1 LTNHYFPYIFNYFF
15 YFFMI
20 TYDLLQSMINP
31 FKSFI
36 KTFSLKALFVIFRF
50 KFSLIVDINC
60 DVTSIYVK
68 TEALNETSF
77 LGSRPPYT
85 LRFPRA
91 AGGPPRADA
100 LRGPTDAFPPAG
112 VFVYTGGWYSI
123 C

>member
-1 LTNHYFPYIFNYFF
+1 
-15 YFFMI
+15 MI

-68 TEALNETSF
+68 TEALIMKQVSYAAAPRIHYAFRGRLVGLLVLTHC
-77 LGSRPPYT
+77 GVPPMTY
-85 LRFPRA
+85 LPQESSCIPRA
-91 AGGPPRADA
+91 GI
-100 LRGPTDAFPPAG
+100 AFANNS
-112 VFVYTGGWYSI
+112 VFP
-123 C
+123 